1 MKLVNFQTAA
11 LLYCYNFSYVKPVK
25 SDRQKLMDAML
36 DRLDKV
42 NLLVF
47 EGAMKE
53 ILRMKEEK
61 DKGAF

>member
-25 SDRQKLMDAML
+25 SERQKRMDAML

-47 EGAMKE
+47 EGAMKD